1 VQTGRNEKEPTMTR
15 RISATIRLVGVT
27 LALAAGIVG
36 FSATA
41 TATATATASAPAAPA
56 LVVAT
61 SFSPAGH

>member
-41 TATATATASAPAAPA
+41 TATATASAPAAPA

>member
-1 VQTGRNEKEPTMTR
+1 MTR

-41 TATATATASAPAAPA
+41 SAPASPA
-56 LVVAT
+56 LAVAT
-61 SFSPAGH
+61 SSSPVGQ